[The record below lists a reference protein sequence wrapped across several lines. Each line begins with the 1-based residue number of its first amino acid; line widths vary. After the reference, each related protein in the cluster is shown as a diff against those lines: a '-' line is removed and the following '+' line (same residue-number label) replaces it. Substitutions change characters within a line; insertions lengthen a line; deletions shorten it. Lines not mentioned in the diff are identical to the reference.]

1 MSVNQ
6 KVVVCNKCGLGYLT
20 NCRLPIP
27 NFFLSVRLSTEQAEK
42 KYVFSLPRAGVLAWQ
57 IKTKTWYCR
66 LGVPIMLVERKVV
79 SFGLMIDKTEQKV
92 ARLVSNAAHTT

>member
-1 MSVNQ
+1 MAWSHRQKKMSVNQ

-42 KYVFSLPRAGVLAWQ
+42 NMFSVYRGPV
-57 IKTKTWYCR
+57 C
-66 LGVPIMLVERKVV
+66 
-79 SFGLMIDKTEQKV
+79 
-92 ARLVSNAAHTT
+92 